1 MSGLTRKGRKELRQS
16 EALERQ
22 AVWSKMTP
30 QQKLNDLNRRLGEG
44 VGAIKQRAKLKYI
57 IEHPQTQNQKKGK
70 SKKSKKTSN
79 VKNS

>member
-1 MSGLTRKGRKELRQS
+1 MSGLTRKERKSLRQS

-22 AVWSKMTP
+22 KGWDNLTP
-30 QQKLNDLNRRLGEG
+30 QQRLNDLDLRLGKG

-70 SKKSKKTSN
+70 SKKSKN

>member
-1 MSGLTRKGRKELRQS
+1 MSGLTKKQRKAIRQS

-22 AVWSKMTP
+22 KVWDNMTP
-30 QQKLNDLNRRLGEG
+30 QQKLNDVDRRLGED

-57 IEHPQTQNQKKGK
+57 IEHPQVENQKKGK
-70 SKKSKKTSN
+70 SRKSKKAKN

>member
-1 MSGLTRKGRKELRQS
+1 MSGLTRKGRQELRQS

-22 AVWSKMTP
+22 KVWGGMTP
-30 QQKLNDLNRRLGEG
+30 QQKLNDLDLRLGKG

-70 SKKSKKTSN
+70 SKKSKN
-79 VKNS
+79 VKDS

>member
-1 MSGLTRKGRKELRQS
+1 MSGLTKKERRAIRQS

-22 AVWSKMTP
+22 KVWDNMTP
-30 QQKLNDLNRRLGEG
+30 QQKLSDLDQRLGKG

-57 IEHPQTQNQKKGK
+57 IEHPQIENQKKGK
-70 SKKSKKTSN
+70 SKKSKKRNN